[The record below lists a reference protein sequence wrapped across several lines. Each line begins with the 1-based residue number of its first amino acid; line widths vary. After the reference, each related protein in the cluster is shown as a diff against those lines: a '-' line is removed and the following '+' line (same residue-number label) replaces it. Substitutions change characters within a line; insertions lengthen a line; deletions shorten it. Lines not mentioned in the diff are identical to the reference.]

1 MNQRSLSTKI
11 KHNSLINP
19 RLISLKSN
27 TYALKNKEEKLFGN
41 KSFLEIILGLIKS
54 TQNDVLS
61 NKVFNKITGEFGIDK
76 IKEILKELKQDL
88 TTINEEEKKRLNL
101 NENVLNEKKIKMK
114 EIIYNS
120 NYQNHLILNPDNEI
134 EVNLHNENFINEN
147 NDDDSWKELYQLKT
161 LNFKMENEINKVDN
175 LYKLLLIEKNYIL
188 F

>member
-19 RLISLKSN
+19 RLISSN

-101 NENVLNEKKIKMK
+101 NENVLNEKKRKMK

-120 NYQNHLILNPDNEI
+120 NYENHLIFNPDNEI
-134 EVNLHNENFINEN
+134 EVNLHNENFTNESN
-147 NDDDSWKELYQLKT
+147 
-161 LNFKMENEINKVDN
+161 
-175 LYKLLLIEKNYIL
+175 
-188 F
+188 